1 MKKHFWS
8 TAGAALLCA
17 SMLAGCSNTSSST
30 TSGAASTGDSTA
42 ASAAPA
48 GDTVKIGLNFELT
61 GNVADYG
68 TKELNGAKIAVDM
81 FNAREDKPFTVE
93 TVEFDNIGQPAESV
107 AGITKLIEQD
117 KVVGVVGPATS
128 ASSIA
133 TYDFASSKQVP
144 VISPSATQVDAMMN
158 NGTPYEYAW
167 RVCFEDSYQG
177 KAMAEYAVNELGAKK
192 AVVFNEASDYG
203 RGLKNAFEE
212 ELKAL
217 GGETVYEAE
226 YQSGDKDFQ
235 AIVTEAEKKDFDVVY
250 IAGYYNETAQIV
262 KALQA
267 DGVDKPIVGADG
279 FDSHDFIKQIGAEN
293 ANNIF
298 YTTAYTTLDPS
309 DELKAFIDKYKE
321 EYNEEPS
328 MFSALAYDATNLLLS
343 SLEASGESGAALNEE
358 IKKADFSGV
367 TGKFSFDESTHTP
380 NKSVLVVELVDGVQG
395 NVKEVNA
402 E

>member
-1 MKKHFWS
+1 MKSNLLKKLMAAS
-8 TAGAALLCA
+8 LTIGA
-17 SMLAGCSNTSSST
+17 LAGCSTGAADDQSNNTDT
-30 TSGAASTGDSTA
+30 TDTPSGAKL
-42 ASAAPA
+42 
-48 GDTVKIGLNFELT
+48 GDTVKIGLNFELS
-61 GNVADYG
+61 GEVADYG
-68 TKELNGAKIAVDM
+68 TKEINGARIAIEE

-93 TVEFDNIGQPAESV
+93 GVEIDDKGKPDESIT
-107 AGITKLIEQD
+107 AITKLIEQD
-117 KVVGVVGPATS
+117 GVVGVVGPATS

-133 TYDFASSKQVP
+133 TYDFAASKAVP
-144 VISPSATQVDAMMN
+144 VISPSATQDGATMKSDGV
-158 NGTPYEYAW
+158 PYEYAW